1 MKYLKFAAVAF
12 VFVALLAVYIRPASA
27 QAPSQYSAEYNITN
41 LYTTESCLVYFF
53 DGLDAATQYT
63 WLLRTLDENGGGEHA
78 LGNKQFIGGTSTTE
92 QWCGPDFERANGTLY
107 SGPAMVQDT
116 WGQVQGIHY
125 LLPGCVD
132 TLTVCFLVNPQDWHV
147 QGSAVSLD
155 DERVGIGDNIYIDVD
170 LNDEDYF
177 HPIDAPERVS
187 VQQGEH
193 IFLHYRQIDPS
204 TRLIRIYNK
213 NSSTVLYEIEVQ
225 DLIDYNTD
233 LRNTVAITPFFVD
246 SSFVVL
252 NTSGIKPKWVNT
264 TQELVSFEAAGS
276 GDNPHTMSFDLG
288 AYDYELTAS
297 GGAWISDGESTLL
310 VTRATGGNLSR
321 EWAIQGPTA
330 VHATGTMGVELFS
343 LTEGVWNSG
352 YQNHELEDSLIG
364 VIDSADYSYEFSRLD
379 TFTAFSVQ
387 QAASVEF
394 AIIPNVDNLTLA
406 TFFQRRF
413 TVTHEYDI
421 GVSTEIA
428 VEERFEN
435 VLRGFG
441 FDTTLGRGLAMLIL
455 MGAGMLALSHFGAR
469 GFVPFSLM
477 FLVVGGGWLA
487 IGLGDLLVT
496 TLYGVGSLILIF
508 LMLRNSNVGSRGERG
523 LSE

>member
-1 MKYLKFAAVAF
+1 MKIIKFTALF
-12 VFVALLAVYIRPASA
+12 LIGFVAIISTGNDRAYAA
-27 QAPSQYSAEYNITN
+27 APSQYSAEYNITN
-41 LYTTESCLVYFF
+41 LYTTESCLEYFF
-53 DGLDAATQYT
+53 SGLDPATQYT

-78 LGNKQFIGGTSTTE
+78 LGNKQFTGGVSTTE
-92 QWCGPDFERANGTLY
+92 LWCGPDFERANGTLY

-116 WGQVQGIHY
+116 WAQVQGIHY

-132 TLTVCFLVNPQDWHV
+132 TLTVCFLVNAQDWHV
-147 QGSAVSLD
+147 QGTAQSLD
-155 DERVGIGDNIYIDVD
+155 DARVGIGNNLYIDEPLNVD
-170 LNDEDYF
+170 DYF
-177 HPIDAPERVS
+177 HPITRPELVS
-187 VQQGEH
+187 VQQGKH

-225 DLIDYNTD
+225 NLIDYNTD
-233 LRNTVAITPFFVD
+233 LRQATITPFFVD

-252 NTSGIKPKWVNT
+252 NTSGVKPKWIST

-288 AYDYELTAS
+288 AYDYELVTS
-297 GGAWISDGESTLL
+297 GGAWIADGESTLL
-310 VTRATGGNLSR
+310 VTNATGGNLSR

-343 LTEGVWNSG
+343 LTEEIWDSG
-352 YQNHELEDSLIG
+352 YQNHELEDSLAG
-364 VIDSADYSYEFSRLD
+364 VLDSADYSYEFSRLD
-379 TFTAFSVQ
+379 TFTAFAVQ
-387 QAASVEF
+387 QPATVEF
-394 AIIPNVDNLTLA
+394 SIIPNVDNLTIA
-406 TFFQRRF
+406 SFFERRF
-413 TVTHEYDI
+413 VIGHDYTI
-421 GVSTEIA
+421 GVESVIEI
-428 VEERFEN
+428 EERFEN

-455 MGAGMLALSHFGAR
+455 MMAGMFTLSHFGAN
-469 GFVPFSLM
+469 GFVPFALM

-487 IGLGDLLVT
+487 LGLGDLLIT
-496 TLYGVGSLILIF
+496 TLYGVGALILIF
-508 LMLRNSNVGSRGERG
+508 LMLRNSGIGSSGERG